1 MRLRIILLVVATS
14 SLVLVSFLVPL
25 ALVLRTLAADRAVSS
40 ATVQAQWMAPLVPT
54 LRGESLRLTV
64 AHVNAQD
71 KTTPVTVFLPD
82 GTKLG
87 APAPRDA
94 GVRLAAG
101 GLSFTTPAPG
111 GVEVLVAVQGLPG
124 GAAVIR
130 TFVPDA
136 QLRHGVTRAW
146 QLLGCVGL
154 GLLVLSVIVADQLA
168 RSLVRPLAGVA
179 RASDRLAT
187 GDLSARAELAGPP
200 EVRRAG
206 AGLNRLAMRIGELLA
221 YERETVADLS
231 HRLRTPLTALRI
243 DAESLRDHAERA
255 QLLDDLGALERT
267 VDEVIREAR
276 RPTRSGREVCDAAA
290 VVAERA
296 AFWLPL
302 AEDTDRAMTVEL
314 ASGQL
319 PVRVSGEDLAAC
331 MDILLENVF
340 AHTPDGAGLAIRLS
354 RRAAGG
360 AWLAVADDG
369 PGFRSPDP
377 TERGRS
383 SGGSTGLGLDI
394 ARRIAESSGG
404 TLHIGRS
411 VSGGGS
417 VTVGLGPVAGPA
429 EGARHHRRTRN
440 GAPVYP
446 EAATYPEVA
455 VYPDAAAHPD
465 AAAYPGAASPDAAA
479 RPVPFFWA
487 EGE

>member
-1 MRLRIILLVVATS
+1 MRLRIVLLVVAAS

-40 ATVQAQWMAPLVPT
+40 ATVQAQLMTPLVAALPADR
-54 LRGESLRLTV
+54 LRSIVATV
-64 AHVNAQD
+64 NTQSRSS
-71 KTTPVTVFLPD
+71 PVTVFLHN
-82 GTKLG
+82 GASLG
-87 APAPRDA
+87 ARAPRDA
-94 GVRLAAG
+94 AVQLAARG
-101 GLSFTTPAPG
+101 RSFTTVAPG
-111 GVEVLVAVQGLPG
+111 GVEVLVAVQGLPAG
-124 GAAVIR
+124 TAVIR

-136 QLRHGVTRAW
+136 QLQHGVARAW
-146 QLLGCVGL
+146 LLLGGVGL
-154 GLLVLSVIVADQLA
+154 GLLALSVAVADQLA

-206 AGLNRLAMRIGELLA
+206 AGLNRLALRIGELLA
-221 YERETVADLS
+221 HERETVADLS
-231 HRLRTPLTALRI
+231 HRLRTPMTALRI
-243 DAESLRDHAERA
+243 DAEPLRDYAEWT
-255 QLLDDLGALERT
+255 QVFDDLGALERT

-276 RPTRSGREVCDAAA
+276 RPARDGREACDAAA

-302 AEDTDRAMTVEL
+302 AEDTDRAMTTEL
-314 ASGQL
+314 ASGEL
-319 PVRVSGEDLAAC
+319 PVRVSAEDLATC

-340 AHTPDGAGLAIRLS
+340 AHTPEGAGLAIMLS

-360 AWLAVADDG
+360 AWLVVADDG

-404 TLHIGRS
+404 MLTIGPS
-411 VSGGGS
+411 ASGGGS

-429 EGARHHRRTRN
+429 DGARRHRRIRS
-440 GAPVYP
+440 G
-446 EAATYPEVA
+446 A
-455 VYPDAAAHPD
+455 VYAAAE
-465 AAAYPGAASPDAAA
+465 
-479 RPVPFFWA
+479 PVSYFWA